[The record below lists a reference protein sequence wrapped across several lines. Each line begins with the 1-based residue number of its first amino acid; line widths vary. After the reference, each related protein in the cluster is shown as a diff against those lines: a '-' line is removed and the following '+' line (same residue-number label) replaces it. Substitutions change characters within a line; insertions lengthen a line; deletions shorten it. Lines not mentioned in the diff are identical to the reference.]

1 MIFGHSVRMI
11 EEPKHRL
18 QRARKAAGFDTP
30 SEAARAHR
38 EINQNTLISHEN
50 GNRAISKKAAEKYG
64 RLFGIDPGELLFR
77 ANGKKPGAGEV
88 LSIPQVSMVSA
99 GNLREQEGVTA
110 ADIERWVQVADM
122 PPGNWIALGVEGDS
136 MNRIAP
142 DGSTILVNRA
152 DDKLIDGR
160 FYVFSLEG
168 GEATFKRY
176 RRRPTEML
184 QPFSTNPDHVS
195 IPVTGDLYV
204 FGRAKR
210 VITDI

>member
-1 MIFGHSVRMI
+1 MTFGHYVRMR
-11 EEPKHRL
+11 ELPKDRL
-18 QRARKAAGFDTP
+18 KQARVNAGFESVAD
-30 SEAARAHR
+30 AARAFR
-38 EINQNTLISHEN
+38 DINQHTLTSHEN
-50 GNRAISKKAAEKYG
+50 GNRPVSRKAAQTYG
-64 RLFGIDPGELLFR
+64 RAFGVEPGWILFGDRADLEFPGLYR
-77 ANGKKPGAGEV
+77 VPV
-88 LSIPQVSMVSA
+88 LSMVSA
-99 GNLREQEGVTA
+99 GNLREQAGVTPS
-110 ADIERWVQVADM
+110 DIERWIQVADL
-122 PPGNWIALGVEGDS
+122 PAGEWIALGVEGDS

-152 DDKLIDGR
+152 DDKLIDGK

-176 RRRPTEML
+176 KRSPYEML

-195 IPVTGDLYV
+195 IPATGDLYV